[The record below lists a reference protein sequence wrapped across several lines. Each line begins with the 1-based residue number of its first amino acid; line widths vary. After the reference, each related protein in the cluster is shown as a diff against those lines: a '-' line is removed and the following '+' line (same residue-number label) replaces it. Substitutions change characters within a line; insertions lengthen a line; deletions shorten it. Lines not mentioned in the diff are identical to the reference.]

1 MNPRIAFPFLVIPH
15 DAIRPEGWL
24 IGDPGTPLH
33 RATDVLENWDYARDL
48 EVANSVSIDWA
59 AAAGALQLPEDKLR
73 LKFSLIVGTGAGTL
87 PRRQDRLYEVIV
99 DHDTDNVSVSGSVS
113 GRTLSGRL
121 WVSLLVTLDA
131 PEVGGTVLSP
141 KGRGSKLWQVHHDIL
156 IEDGGDS
163 RFPVETASFSRIFG
177 GRPYEHA
184 PWYLHWRPGTLQ
196 GDFSAGIRLY
206 VNSDHHEWLARVVS
220 GDRLSL
226 QAMMGDVMSQMVEAA
241 LREVSGA
248 DDLVDCE
255 DGSVGQQ
262 ILQWLGNA
270 FPGQEIA
277 SVRALMERDPGAFR
291 ASLLATS
298 EMGSAE

>member
-1 MNPRIAFPFLVIPH
+1 MNPRIAFPFLVIPK
-15 DAIRPEGWL
+15 DSIRPEGWL
-24 IGDPGTPLH
+24 IGDPGKPLH

-48 EVANSVSIDWA
+48 EVANSISIDWA
-59 AAAGALQLPEDKLR
+59 AVAGALQLPEDKLR
-73 LKFSLIVGTGAGTL
+73 LKVSLIVGTGAGTL
-87 PRRQDRLYEVIV
+87 PRRQDRLHAVIV
-99 DHDTDNVSVSGSVS
+99 DHATDNFLMSGSVS

-121 WVSLLVTLDA
+121 RVSLLVTLDA
-131 PEVGGTVLSP
+131 PEASGTVLSP
-141 KGRGSKLWQVHHDIL
+141 QDRGSKLWQADHDIL

-177 GRPYEHA
+177 GRPHEHA
-184 PWYLHWRPGTLQ
+184 PWYLHWRPSSLQ
-196 GDFSAGIRLY
+196 GDFSAGVRLY
-206 VNSDHHEWLARVVS
+206 VNSDHPEWLARVVS

-226 QAMMGDVMSQMVEAA
+226 QAMMGDVMSQMIEAA

-248 DDLVDCE
+248 EDFVDCNE
-255 DGSVGQQ
+255 GSVGQQ

-270 FPGQEIA
+270 FPGQEVA

-298 EMGSAE
+298 DMGSAD